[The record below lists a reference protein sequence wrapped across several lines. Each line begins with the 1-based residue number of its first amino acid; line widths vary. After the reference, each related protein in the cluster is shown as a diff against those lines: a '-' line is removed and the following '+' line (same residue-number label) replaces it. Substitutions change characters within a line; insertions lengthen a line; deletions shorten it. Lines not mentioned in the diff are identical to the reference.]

1 MATLVGNVKSPSIII
16 LGVIL
21 PSSGDILA
29 RVHSVHIDEFLGLK
43 EKKEPKQ
50 NSGSVTPFNP
60 AKPEGPKKC
69 NPRRP
74 RTRLSRIRLKR
85 GEALDTYTAE
95 LIGWVAGGCQASTWS
110 SLLTRKDEPEAPS
123 WLKPE
128 ALGLEDDLSHRV
140 LALALAHLIH
150 LQGGLESS
158 PFEVGGGLDGGHLL
172 RLLSLPLPFGVWE
185 LAKCLAADAPLR
197 SRGFLE
203 VQGDWSSRRKR
214 HGGDSISVTR
224 FLQTELSLSMGSLG
238 FLLGLEKL
246 QEEDPLPS
254 LESLAL
260 PGAVRA
266 KLERLL
272 QNPPPLD
279 HPFKIFLKG
288 SDQSGRRTLASW
300 LARHFNRVLKPIRP
314 SEGHQPGSFI
324 LVELPCHFDFDD
336 WNQVK
341 AHPGWIFL
349 KPLQKDMTFDPE
361 SRTDLVLDLG
371 PLTTEDRTKLW
382 SRQLQEAGPTFAM
395 MNASDLAL
403 IDASPGRIVEAV
415 GRVARSSAWEEFNQ
429 ESALEALKGALSQ
442 DKSEDSEATYTE
454 KLNPERSLD
463 EFCLPAE
470 AMDRF
475 KRIIQAIRGR
485 KEMLANWKLD
495 PGLVGRAQGIALF
508 HGPSGTGKSMAAEVL
523 SHELGMPLWRME
535 AAELESPFVGESEQR
550 LHDFFSSVKDK
561 PAVLLLDEADTVLMD
576 RGKTTG
582 STQRYQNNL
591 VNTWLREL
599 DRFQGVLVFTTNH
612 AEGLDPAIERRIQ
625 FRMAFESPSAEVRA
639 QIWKA
644 LLGKAPIPG
653 RETLDFYAVAEQFS
667 FSGGRIR
674 NAFLGACQ
682 RAAEVGAISQGAL
695 IAACKEELQSSITS
709 HETRKIHGFG
719 A

>member
-1 MATLVGNVKSPSIII
+1 MTRRTI
-16 LGVIL
+16 
-21 PSSGDILA
+21 
-29 RVHSVHIDEFLGLK
+29 VHIDEFLGLK
-43 EKKEPKQ
+43 EKQEPKQ
-50 NSGSVTPFNP
+50 DSGSVTPFNP

-95 LIGWVAGGCQASTWS
+95 LVGWVAGGCQASTWS
-110 SLLTRKDEPEAPS
+110 TLLTRKDEPEAPS

-128 ALGLEDDLSHRV
+128 VLGLQDDLSHRV
-140 LALALAHLIH
+140 LALSLAHLVH
-150 LQGGLESS
+150 VQGGLENS
-158 PFEVGGGLDGGHLL
+158 PFDLGGDLDGGHLL

-185 LAKCLAADAPLR
+185 LAKCLAADGPLR

-214 HGGDSISVTR
+214 PGGGSISVTR

-260 PGAVRA
+260 PEAVRT
-266 KLERLL
+266 KLGRLL

-279 HPFKIFLKG
+279 QPFKIYLKG

-300 LARHFNRVLKPIRP
+300 LARHFNRALKPVRP

-349 KPLQKDMTFDPE
+349 KPIQKDMTFDPE
-361 SRTDLVLDLG
+361 SRADLVLDLG
-371 PLTTEDRTKLW
+371 PLSKEDRSLLW
-382 SRQLQEAGPTFAM
+382 TRQLEEAGPAFAT
-395 MNASDLAL
+395 MNVSDLAL
-403 IDASPGRIVEAV
+403 IDAPPGRIVEAV
-415 GRVARSSAWEEFNQ
+415 RRVSRSSVWEGFNQ

-442 DKSEDSEATYTE
+442 DKPEESEATYME
-454 KLNPERSLD
+454 KLKPVRRLD
-463 EFCLPAE
+463 ELCLPAE
-470 AMDRF
+470 AMARF
-475 KRIIQAIRGR
+475 NRILQAIRGR

-495 PGLVGRAQGIALF
+495 PGLVGQSQGVLLF

-523 SHELGMPLWRME
+523 AHELGLPLWRLE

-550 LHDFFSSVKDK
+550 LHSFFASVKGK

-599 DRFQGVLVFTTNH
+599 DRFEGVLVLTTNH

-639 QIWKA
+639 EIWKT
-644 LLGKAPIPG
+644 LLGEAPIPG
-653 RETLDFYAVAEQFS
+653 RESLDFAQIAESFP

-674 NAFLGACQ
+674 NAFVDACQ
-682 RAAEVGAISQGAL
+682 RAAVAGAISQDLL
-695 IAACKEELQSSITS
+695 IAACQEEQKSALGSPALRT
-709 HETRKIHGFG
+709 IHGFAAHG
-719 A
+719 RKTD